1 MVLKALIV
9 LVGGMGSLAFAASD
23 ISPKV
28 ALKNEYSPMLVAGVS
43 ISPMPSQPIR
53 HLVDDSLD
61 SGDAALFP

>member
-9 LVGGMGSLAFAASD
+9 VVGGMGSLAFAASA